1 MKFYSSFS
9 KRPDPDDED
18 PITRAFAG
26 YVRCPDDVVP
36 RNPKVEWSMADLAA
50 VAGTS
55 TECTRFEMTDDGVA
69 NTPSAWRSARPS
81 PKKRRTPHE

>member
-55 TECTRFEMTDDGVA
+55 TECTHFEMTEDGITKHTERVEICA
-69 NTPSAWRSARPS
+69 PITEEKENTP
-81 PKKRRTPHE
+81 